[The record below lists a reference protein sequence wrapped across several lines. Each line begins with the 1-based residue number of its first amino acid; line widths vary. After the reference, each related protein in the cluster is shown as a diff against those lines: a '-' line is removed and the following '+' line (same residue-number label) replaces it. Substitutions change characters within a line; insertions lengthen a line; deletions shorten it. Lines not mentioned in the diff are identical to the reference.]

1 MNVEQKT
8 ILYFDDA
15 RNCLTSAWKGGY
27 TMPFILQML
36 QTLLARFPKT
46 LKKSCQESKN
56 CNSIMARAMLTSPQ
70 KCITLRKVSLS
81 LL

>member
-1 MNVEQKT
+1 
-8 ILYFDDA
+8 
-15 RNCLTSAWKGGY
+15 
-27 TMPFILQML
+27 MPFILQML

-81 LL
+81 FIVKYTFLNKEYLKDVVNSLISRI